1 MGGDC
6 SCLHGSVQDAHR
18 QEVHCAT
25 LMHTWNEFDGEDEGF
40 PLSGCAMVS
49 FGEEDDALAHN
60 L

>member
-1 MGGDC
+1 M
-6 SCLHGSVQDAHR
+6 HGSVQDAHR

-25 LMHTWNEFDGEDEGF
+25 LMHTWNEFDGEDEGI